1 MSAVAGRVMPLPRG
15 AYNANTQYHILD
27 IVTYSNAAYIALQT
41 TQGNLPTNTTYWQK
55 LVDSATELAQLS
67 DVLITNIQNGQTLI
81 YNSTTGMLENGSIDV
96 SGKADRVV
104 SATNGN
110 FAGLNA
116 NGNLTDSGK
125 KASDFVLSTAVG
137 TAAAK
142 NVPSSGNASS
152 TQVVMGNDTRLSD
165 SRTANGGIVDSMRSL
180 NASGQSHGDIWLLTD
195 KYNVNGDGY
204 FYLYTGDDSL
214 KTAVYKAYVVPAYGV
229 QAGQFPSWTVATPSD
244 AVTRQIRNIGAGTV
258 DLVAGV
264 TALTTGE
271 IYLVYE

>member
-15 AYNANTQYHILD
+15 AYNPNTQYHILD

-41 TQGNLPTNTTYWQK
+41 TQGNAPTNTTYWQK

-67 DVLITNIQNGQTLI
+67 DIDITNIQNGQTLI
-81 YNSTTGMLENGSIDV
+81 YNSTTGMFENGTIDLTN
-96 SGKADRVV
+96 KADRV
-104 SATNGN
+104 SGATNGN
-110 FAGLNA
+110 FAGLNV

-165 SRTANGGIVDSMRSL
+165 ARPASDVPSWAKASSKPTYTASEVGAAAASHSQAASTITAGTLSGRVQA
-180 NASGQSHGDIWLLTD
+180 NAS
-195 KYNVNGDGY
+195 
-204 FYLYTGDDSL
+204 
-214 KTAVYKAYVVPAYGV
+214 A
-229 QAGQFPSWTVATPSD
+229 
-244 AVTRQIRNIGAGTV
+244 AGTLGNAQV
-258 DLVAGV
+258 RDIYAGTSDM
-264 TALTTGE
+264 TAGTSNLATGT
-271 IYLVYE
+271 IYLVYEA

>member
-67 DVLITNIQNGQTLI
+67 DIDITNIQNGQTLI
-81 YNSTTGMLENGSIDV
+81 YNSTTGMFENGTINI
-96 SGKADRVV
+96 SGKADRVQ
-104 SATNGN
+104 SPTNGN

-165 SRTANGGIVDSMRSL
+165 SRPASDVHPWAKASSKPTYTASEVGAAASSHSQAASTINAGTFAGRVQA
-180 NASGQSHGDIWLLTD
+180 NASAAGTLGNAQVRDIIISTTDLTA
-195 KYNVNGDGY
+195 GTSA
-204 FYLYTGDDSL
+204 LATGTL
-214 KTAVYKAYVVPAYGV
+214 YVV
-229 QAGQFPSWTVATPSD
+229 
-244 AVTRQIRNIGAGTV
+244 
-258 DLVAGV
+258 
-264 TALTTGE
+264 
-271 IYLVYE
+271 YE